1 MSLET
6 RPGGRL
12 GTRRDMAAGGASG
25 ARTTLG
31 LLTLCAGTALAAS
44 YSPVAAS
51 QEDAPALGERVALAL
66 ATAQTAQ
73 TRDDRDGL
81 AQALGVIE
89 RAGARP
95 LDDWRGDDPVPAWR
109 ALVPP
114 AAAAS
119 PLRGSP
125 LGPGYRTGK
134 ARPGTSDSFE
144 QVFLSGKK
152 ASIAISTPSDTPL
165 TLQVLDA
172 DRRPVCTTADAR
184 RACRWVPLFTQRYV
198 IEVRNG
204 GNRVAEYFLV
214 VD

>member
-1 MSLET
+1 MSPSPRR
-6 RPGGRL
+6 RPL
-12 GTRRDMAAGGASG
+12 LVAGI
-25 ARTTLG
+25 L
-31 LLTLCAGTALAAS
+31 ALML
-44 YSPVAAS
+44 
-51 QEDAPALGERVALAL
+51 PALPASAQDEAPGTGERVALAL
-66 ATAQTAQ
+66 STAQTAQ
-73 TRDDRDGL
+73 TRSDPAAL
-81 AQALGVIE
+81 ARALAVIE

-95 LDDWRGDDPVPAWR
+95 LDDWQGEDPVPAWR
-109 ALVPP
+109 ALVTEAP
-114 AAAAS
+114 S

-125 LGPGYRTGK
+125 LGPGYRAGK
-134 ARPGTSDSFE
+134 APPGRADSFE

-152 ASIAISTPSDTPL
+152 ASIALSTPSDTPL

-214 VD
+214 VE

>member
-1 MSLET
+1 MSVASRKPMVLA
-6 RPGGRL
+6 G
-12 GTRRDMAAGGASG
+12 AAAF
-25 ARTTLG
+25 
-31 LLTLCAGTALAAS
+31 LAA
-44 YSPVAAS
+44 A
-51 QEDAPALGERVALAL
+51 APAPLVPEPTPENALEIGERVALAL
-66 ATAQTAQ
+66 ATARTAQ
-73 TRDDRDGL
+73 DSPDRAGL
-81 AQALGVIE
+81 AEALGVIA

-95 LDDWRGDDPVPAWR
+95 IDDWAGEDPVPAWR
-109 ALVPP
+109 ALVPV
-114 AAAAS
+114 ADS

-134 ARPGTSDSFE
+134 ALPGRSDSFE

-152 ASIAISTPSDTPL
+152 ASIALSTPGDTPV

-184 RACRWVPLFTQRYV
+184 RACRWIPLFTQRYV

-214 VD
+214 VE